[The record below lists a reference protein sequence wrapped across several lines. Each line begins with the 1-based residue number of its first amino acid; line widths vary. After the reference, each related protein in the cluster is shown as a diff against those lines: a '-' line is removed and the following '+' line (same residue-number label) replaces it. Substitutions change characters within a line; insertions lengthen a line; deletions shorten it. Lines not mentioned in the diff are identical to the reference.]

1 MGRIRVV
8 TDSACDLPQ
17 ADVERYGITVVPL
30 VVVFGKEEYPDRFLP
45 PEQYWAKAAQVH
57 PQTSQPSPGAFAAA
71 YRPIIEAG
79 DDVFCITITGK
90 HSGTYN
96 TAMAAAAEFP
106 PGRVTVF
113 DSLSLSQGQGVQVVQ
128 AARLAEEGASAEEIV
143 RHLRDLQKRI
153 HIFIVLDT
161 LEYLERGGRA
171 AALMP
176 VVKRVAQA
184 LNIKPIVNLV
194 EGELKLVS
202 AARSYERGLS
212 RLVQEA
218 VARAPWESVGV
229 LHARAPQA
237 AEKVADRLAEETGFP
252 RSSILVMETGSVLS
266 SHGGPG
272 VLGTIV
278 VTQKASPV

>member
-8 TDSACDLPQ
+8 TDSACDIPQ
-17 ADVERYGITVVPL
+17 AEVERYGITIVPL
-30 VVVFGKEEYPDRFLP
+30 VVVFGEEDYPDRTLS
-45 PEQYWAKAAQVH
+45 PEEYWAKAAQVH

-96 TAMAAAAEFP
+96 SALAAAAEFP

-113 DSLSLSQGQGVQVVQ
+113 DSLSLSQGQGVQVVA
-128 AARLAEEGASAEEIV
+128 AARLAEEGASAEEIAA
-143 RHLRDLQKRI
+143 HLRELQTRI
-153 HIFIVLDT
+153 HILILLDT
-161 LEYLERGGRA
+161 VEYLERGGRA

-176 VVKRVAQA
+176 LVKRVARA
-184 LNIKPIVNLV
+184 LSIKPILNLV

-202 AARSYERGLS
+202 AVRSYERGLE
-212 RLVQEA
+212 RLVREA
-218 VARAPWESVGV
+218 AARAPWETAGV
-229 LHARAPQA
+229 LHARAFQA
-237 AEKVADRLAEETGFP
+237 AETVADRLAQATGFP
-252 RSSILVMETGSVLS
+252 RGDILVMETGSVLS

-272 VLGTIV
+272 VLGVIIV
-278 VTQKASPV
+278 SQKPS